1 MKTIQTFTDDFV
13 DDKNKTESNNLYKNQ
28 KKTVGIRVD
37 ELLNKFKRES
47 NFDTMSKS
55 KIKSKKIT
63 NIINNN
69 STDLDTINV

>member
-13 DDKNKTESNNLYKNQ
+13 DDKSKTESNNLYKNQ

-55 KIKSKKIT
+55 KRKSKKIT
-63 NIINNN
+63 NIFNNN

>member
-37 ELLNKFKRES
+37 ELLNKFKKES

-55 KIKSKKIT
+55 KSKNK
-63 NIINNN
+63 
-69 STDLDTINV
+69 